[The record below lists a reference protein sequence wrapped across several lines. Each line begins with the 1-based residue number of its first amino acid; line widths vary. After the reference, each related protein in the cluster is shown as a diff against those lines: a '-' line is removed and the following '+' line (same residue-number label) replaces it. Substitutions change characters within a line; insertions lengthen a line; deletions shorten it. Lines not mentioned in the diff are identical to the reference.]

1 MQNMKDAI
9 KGLTVTTEE
18 NSVDMTVYFAS
29 DTQIH
34 YNDVKKAYDLDIWHG
49 NVNPFLHDAE
59 LCLKKL
65 YELSENNADLLTE
78 WANDGLIRLT
88 TEGKIDSVNFSVCGA
103 ESTFMLKVDGVNIND
118 AEAEVVWKQFLFDNY
133 EAICK
138 WMVMDIY
145 RTYTNWIL
153 RSVELYCI
161 EEKGERVLLSVYLDP
176 WMLQS
181 KFDII
186 ESYVGEAELHNF
198 KHDYDGI
205 GFYVFV
211 GEECAHCWRFN
222 KELGYSEE
230 FLVSL
235 PKDLVEV
242 LSRAIALDKKN

>member
-1 MQNMKDAI
+1 MQSMNDAI
-9 KGLTVTTEE
+9 KGLTVDTKE
-18 NSVDMTVYFAS
+18 SSMDMTVYFAS

-34 YNDVKKAYDLDIWHG
+34 YNNVKKAYDLDIWHG

-65 YELSENNADLLTE
+65 YELSASDAGLLVKWAD
-78 WANDGLIRLT
+78 DGLIRLT
-88 TEGKIDSVNFSVCGA
+88 SEGKIDSVNYSVCGA
-103 ESTFMLKVDGVNIND
+103 ESTFMLKVDGVSIKD
-118 AEAEVVWKQFLFDNY
+118 DEAGVVWRKFLFDNY

-138 WMVMDIY
+138 LMVRDICK
-145 RTYTNWIL
+145 TYTDWIL
-153 RSVELYCI
+153 KSVELYCT
-161 EEKGERVLLSVYLDP
+161 EQKDDKVLLSVYLDP
-176 WMLQS
+176 WMLRS
-181 KFDII
+181 VFNII

-205 GFYVFV
+205 GFYVFA

-235 PKDLVEV
+235 PKDLYECITRREV
-242 LSRAIALDKKN
+242 